1 MYLLCVNHEENI
13 QENLC
18 FFNVQ
23 TFAYF
28 FIKNERR
35 KTMLA
40 PLLIR

>member
-1 MYLLCVNHEENI
+1 MYLLCVKHEENI

-18 FFNVQ
+18 FLNMQ
-23 TFAYF
+23 TIAYF

-35 KTMLA
+35 KTMFA